1 MSSSER
7 RKYPRVKVY
16 YPISY
21 VGMNE
26 NGRIMQESMGVALD
40 ISQGGIL
47 IETAVGVFSKYIKL
61 ISTDYNNNIIE
72 IKGKVAYCKR
82 TQSEKYRTGIS
93 FEGTSAQ
100 NIRFVKGLIR
110 SYYYNKDEYRN
121 SPAPQPKTV
130 AML

>member
-1 MSSSER
+1 MRQAMSSSER

-26 NGRIMQESMGVALD
+26 NGRIVQESMGVALD

-93 FEGTSAQ
+93 YAGSHAQ
-100 NIRFVKGLIR
+100 NINFAKKLIKFYHYKK
-110 SYYYNKDEYRN
+110 SEYRYN
-121 SPAPQPKTV
+121 AGAQR
-130 AML
+130 LI

>member
-1 MSSSER
+1 MRQAMSSSER

-26 NGRIMQESMGVALD
+26 NGRIVQESMGVALD

-61 ISTDYNNNIIE
+61 ISVRI
-72 IKGKVAYCKR
+72 
-82 TQSEKYRTGIS
+82 
-93 FEGTSAQ
+93 
-100 NIRFVKGLIR
+100 
-110 SYYYNKDEYRN
+110 
-121 SPAPQPKTV
+121 PP
-130 AML
+130 